1 MGRPIM
7 NRLIAICVSGAL
19 MLTLG
24 CKGLD
29 LGPKDQVSDASFWKS
44 PDQFKLAA
52 NDFYFALRGPDQGG
66 GARGTYVE
74 LNSDIA
80 TGSGSSEMSS
90 MSNGSYLPQANSDV
104 WNNSYNGIRATNYL
118 LAKATQSGLG
128 SQIDRWVGEALFFR
142 AYHYWNLVKAYGGVP
157 LITTVLDVSS
167 PEVYTARSTQQQVI
181 DFIIADLDNAIP
193 KLLKQS
199 ELSAEEMGRVTQGAA
214 LALKARAALYQG
226 TWLKYH
232 AEGSPTAM
240 IADAITAAEQLIAS
254 NEYDLYRDHGTD
266 SAYKFLF
273 ILQGDDSKEVI
284 LARRYYAGRATHN
297 WTRELWFN
305 YMIPTKKLADMYL
318 CKDGLP
324 ITISPQFQGYDS
336 LETTEFQNRDPRM
349 AQTFIVPGTA
359 VHQEN
364 GFNPIIPG
372 FSGTNA
378 TRTGYML
385 RKFLDESDDA
395 AHFVGQYDFKEFRY
409 GEVLLILAE
418 ALFERDGSISDADL
432 NRTIGELRR
441 RVGMPTLTNAAV
453 TTNGLNML
461 TEIRRERTVE
471 LAFEGFRRD
480 DLRRWKTA
488 ETELPQALRGVKFV
502 GTEFEQ
508 RDSTLVIGTDIQV
521 DAGGFVV
528 AEAAA
533 ARQFIVPKHYLDP
546 IPLQQIQLS
555 KGTLTQNPGW

>member
-7 NRLIAICVSGAL
+7 NRLTVTYTGAL
-19 MLTLG
+19 LMLALG
-24 CKGLD
+24 CKDLN
-29 LGPKDQVSDASFWKS
+29 LGPKDQLSDASFWKS
-44 PDQFKLAA
+44 PDQFRLAA
-52 NDFYFALRGPDQGG
+52 NDFYFALRG
-66 GARGTYVE
+66 AHNYTE

-80 TGSGSSEMSS
+80 TGSGSSAMSS
-90 MSNGSYLPQANSDV
+90 VSNGSYLPQANSEL
-104 WNNSYNGIRATNYL
+104 WTNSYKGIRATNYL
-118 LAKATQSGLG
+118 LDKAAQSGLG

-142 AYHYWNLVKAYGGVP
+142 AYHYWNLVKTYGGVP

-167 PEVYTARSTQQQVI
+167 PEVYTPRATQQEII
-181 DFIIADLDNAIP
+181 DFIIADLDNAVP

-199 ELSAEEMGRVTQGAA
+199 QLSPAEMGRVTQGAA

-226 TWLKYH
+226 TWLRYH

-240 IADAITAAEQLIAS
+240 IADAITAAQQLIAS
-254 NEYDLYRDHGTD
+254 NEYDLYTDHGTD
-266 SAYKFLF
+266 SSYKFLF

-284 LARRYYAGRATHN
+284 LARRYWAGRATHN

-318 CKDGLP
+318 CTDGLP
-324 ITISPQFQGYDS
+324 ITISPQFAGYDS
-336 LETTEFQNRDPRM
+336 LATTEFQNRDPRM
-349 AQTFIVPGTA
+349 AQTFIVPGSD
-359 VHQEN
+359 VYQES
-364 GFNPIIPG
+364 GFLPVFPG
-372 FSGTNA
+372 FSGSSA

-385 RKFLDESDDA
+385 RKFLDETVEA
-395 AHFVGQYDFKEFRY
+395 AHFAGQYDFKEFRY
-409 GEVLLILAE
+409 GEVLLVLAE
-418 ALFERDGSISDADL
+418 ALFERDGVISDVDL

-441 RVGMPTLTNAAV
+441 RVGMPATSNLTNGFVSA
-453 TTNGLNML
+453 NGLDML

-488 ETELPQALRGVKFV
+488 ETEMPQALRGVKFV
-502 GTEFEQ
+502 GTEYEQ
-508 RDSTLVIGTDIQV
+508 RDSTLVIGSDIQV

-528 AEAAA
+528 SEAAA
-533 ARQFIVPKHYLDP
+533 ARQFAVPKHYLDP

-555 KGTLTQNPGW
+555 HGTLTQNPGW